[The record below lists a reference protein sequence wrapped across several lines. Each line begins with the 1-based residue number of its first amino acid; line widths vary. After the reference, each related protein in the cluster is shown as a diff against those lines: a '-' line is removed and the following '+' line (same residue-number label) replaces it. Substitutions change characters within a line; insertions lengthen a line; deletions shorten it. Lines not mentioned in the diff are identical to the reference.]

1 MRDDAER
8 EVRKAE
14 RDMDDEIRDMEH
26 HLEELG
32 EDIEEARAEDRHM
45 QQSGGIQGVAG
56 DWEEAD
62 EGEPLQGGSGDDPEG
77 A

>member
-1 MRDDAER
+1 MSDDAER

-14 RDMDDEIRDMEH
+14 RDMDDEIRDMEK
-26 HLEELG
+26 HLEELD

-45 QQSGGIQGVAG
+45 QQSGGIPGIAG
-56 DWEEAD
+56 NWEEAD
-62 EGEPLQGGSGDDPEG
+62 EGEPQQGGHGDDPKG

>member
-1 MRDDAER
+1 MSDDAER
-8 EVRKAE
+8 DVRRAE

-32 EDIEEARAEDRHM
+32 EDIDEARKEDREM
-45 QQSGGIQGVAG
+45 REGGSIMGLSGN
-56 DWEEAD
+56 WEEAD
-62 EGEPLQGGSGDDPEG
+62 EGEPLQGGTGDDPKG

>member
-1 MRDDAER
+1 MSEDAEH

-14 RDMDDEIRDMEH
+14 RHMDDEIRDMEH

-32 EDIEEARAEDRHM
+32 EEIKEARAEDEEMRK
-45 QQSGGIQGVAG
+45 GGAIMGLTG

-62 EGEPLQGGSGDDPEG
+62 EGEPMQGGTGDDPKG
-77 A
+77 S

>member
-1 MRDDAER
+1 MSDDAER

-32 EDIEEARAEDRHM
+32 EEIDEARSEDRHM
-45 QQSGGIQGVAG
+45 QETGGVPGFAG
-56 DWEEAD
+56 NWEEAD
-62 EGEPLQGGSGDDPEG
+62 EGEPMQGGTGDDPKG